1 MAATGWPSFS
11 PREFDPKFRFL
22 AASVEHFPRRH
33 CLGGGPRRAR
43 SLSPAAAAREAFCSC
58 SAPRSLRVL
67 GSLAGGTLASLLAL
81 CLAPGGREAH
91 CLSFFSSRLF
101 AASRIQEMTYRSHEM
116 NHLSHLVM
124 YQALLLGVVSS
135 SLVLLAQRV
144 VLLLQQAFRGLANTR
159 DDL

>member
-1 MAATGWPSFS
+1 
-11 PREFDPKFRFL
+11 
-22 AASVEHFPRRH
+22 
-33 CLGGGPRRAR
+33 
-43 SLSPAAAAREAFCSC
+43 
-58 SAPRSLRVL
+58 
-67 GSLAGGTLASLLAL
+67 
-81 CLAPGGREAH
+81 
-91 CLSFFSSRLF
+91 
-101 AASRIQEMTYRSHEM
+101 MTYRSHEM